1 MQKNTVTIQD
11 VSKAAGTS
19 PSTVSRVLTG
29 SAGVSEEKR
38 IAVERAIREL
48 NYRPNHIA
56 RSLKT
61 NTTLTLGFIVN
72 DISNPFCGIMVRS
85 AEEVATQLGYNII
98 IGNTNDDPARE
109 LEFLAL
115 LESKQVD
122 GIIFGPTGE
131 NQEAIKKLAKRLPLI
146 QVDRRIDG
154 VEAAAVVVDN
164 EAGGY
169 KATRHLIDAGHSHI
183 GLLAYERQFST
194 IHDRILGCQRAIET
208 QPDENVEVTVRH
220 IPGSSSMDYTIEA
233 ALEFLSQP
241 DRPSAFFALN
251 NRIGVAILQASR
263 HIGLSIPDDL
273 ALIVFDDLDI
283 FTLNQPMISVV
294 DQPTSLIGKRAVELI
309 ISQIDNVN
317 DRVAEVIT
325 LPTTL
330 IHRESV

>member
-1 MQKNTVTIQD
+1 MRKNTATIQD
-11 VSKAAGTS
+11 VSKVAGTS

-29 SAGVSEEKR
+29 SAGVSKKKR
-38 IAVERAIREL
+38 IAVEQAIREL

-72 DISNPFCGIMVRS
+72 DISNPFCGMMVRS

-98 IGNTNDDPARE
+98 IGNTNDDPTRE
-109 LEFLAL
+109 LDFLAL

-131 NQEAIKKLAKRLPLI
+131 NSERIEQIAQRLPLI
-146 QVDRRIDG
+146 QVDRRIEA
-154 VEAAAVVVDN
+154 VEVAAVVVDN
-164 EAGGY
+164 EGGAY
-169 KATRHLIDAGHSHI
+169 NATQHLIHAGHKHI
-183 GLLAYERQFST
+183 GLLAYERQIST
-194 IHDRILGCQRAIET
+194 IRDRIMGCERAVAMHPAGDIRAT
-208 QPDENVEVTVRH
+208 IKH
-220 IPGSSSMDYTIEA
+220 ISGSSAMDYIIRA

-241 DRPSAFFALN
+241 DRPLAFFALN
-251 NRIGVAILQASR
+251 NRIGVAILQATR
-263 HIGLSIPDDL
+263 QLGLSIPDDL
-273 ALIVFDDLDI
+273 ALVVFDDLDI
-283 FTLNQPMISVV
+283 FTINQPMISVV
-294 DQPTSLIGKRAVELI
+294 DQPTALIGKRAVELI
-309 ISQIDNVN
+309 ISQINDAK